1 MPSLHEKLYGD
12 DDSQLIPFRDQFVNY
27 HRNRVARIDNDFDE
41 RPVGSADKRREFI
54 GVDGVN
60 FLTAF

>member
-1 MPSLHEKLYGD
+1 LY
-12 DDSQLIPFRDQFVNY
+12 SY
-27 HRNRVARIDNDFDE
+27 HRHRVARITNDTDE
-41 RPVGSADKRREFI
+41 RPVPGEDKGRGFV

>member
-1 MPSLHEKLYGD
+1 
-12 DDSQLIPFRDQFVNY
+12 
-27 HRNRVARIDNDFDE
+27 VARIDNDFDE
-41 RPVGSADKRREFI
+41 RPVTGEGKGRDFV